1 MINVSWEQI
10 WGAVITTIVA
20 TLIKVVFT
28 FLKEQRKKHEE
39 AEKQKNDI
47 IAALMDNNQELIAW
61 RKDMDAKNQAL
72 EKELHHL
79 NQQIKQI
86 TDSDLIILKDRILQ
100 SCRYFITKGY
110 ITVAA
115 RENITEM
122 YQCYKK
128 MGGNGTGKIIYE
140 QAMELKIKD
149 VMMSEDTFTE
159 EESVTNVKRKP
170 INKRKK
176 TTEGEQKLE
185 G

>member
-1 MINVSWEQI
+1 MINVSWEQV
-10 WGAVITTIVA
+10 WGAIITTLVA
-20 TLIKVVFT
+20 TLLKIVFT
-28 FLKEQRKKHEE
+28 FLKEQKKKHEE
-39 AEKQKNDI
+39 AEKHKNDI
-47 IAALMDNNQELIAW
+47 ISALMKNNSELIAW

-122 YQCYKK
+122 YNCYRK

-149 VMMSEDTFTE
+149 VMVSEDTFTVE
-159 EESVTNVKRKP
+159 EGEVNVKRTRR
-170 INKRKK
+170 KRKADPEK
-176 TTEGEQKLE
+176 ILE

>member
-1 MINVSWEQI
+1 MEQI
-10 WGAVITTIVA
+10 WGAIITTLVA
-20 TLIKVVFT
+20 TLLKVVFT
-28 FLKEQRKKHEE
+28 FLKEQKKKHEE

-47 IAALMDNNQELIAW
+47 ISALMRNNEELTAW
-61 RKDMDAKNQAL
+61 RGDMDVKNQTL
-72 EKELHHL
+72 EKELHHI

-122 YQCYKK
+122 YQCYRK

-159 EESVTNVKRKP
+159 EEGTNNVTRKP
-170 INKRKK
+170 INRKRKK
-176 TTEGEQKLE
+176 SEPEKNLE

>member
-10 WGAVITTIVA
+10 WGAIITTIVA
-20 TLIKVVFT
+20 TLIKVVFS
-28 FLKEQRKKHEE
+28 FLKEQKKKHEE

-47 IAALMDNNQELIAW
+47 ITALMANNQELIAW
-61 RKDMDAKNQAL
+61 RKDMDAKNQTL
-72 EKELHHL
+72 EKELHHI

-100 SCRYFITKGY
+100 SCRYFISKGY

-122 YQCYKK
+122 YNCYKK

-149 VMMSEDTFTE
+149 VMMSEDTFIHE
-159 EESVTNVKRKP
+159 EGIEDDTAKRKP
-170 INKRKK
+170 IKRKK
-176 TTEGEQKLE
+176 KSSENLE

>member
-10 WGAVITTIVA
+10 WGAIITTIVA
-20 TLIKVVFT
+20 TLLKVVFT
-28 FLKEQRKKHEE
+28 FLKEQKKKHEE

-122 YQCYKK
+122 YQCYRK

-149 VMMSEDTFTE
+149 VMVSEDTFTE
-159 EESVTNVKRKP
+159 EEGTNHVSRKP
-170 INKRKK
+170 ITRKRKK
-176 TTEGEQKLE
+176 SESEKILE

>member
-10 WGAVITTIVA
+10 WGVVITTIVA
-20 TLIKVVFT
+20 SLIRITFT
-28 FLKEQRKKHEE
+28 FLKEQ
-39 AEKQKNDI
+39 KQKHFEEQKQKDDI
-47 IAALMDNNQELIAW
+47 IAALMKNNQELSAW
-61 RKDMDAKNQAL
+61 RKDIDAKNNAL

-159 EESVTNVKRKP
+159 EEGVNHVDRKP
-170 INKRKK
+170 RKRKK
-176 TTEGEQKLE
+176 SESEKVLE